1 MAKKNLKVFKTHG
14 EFDTEVIRRARLI
27 LDARGYRGKICVNA
41 LGESSAWNKADR
53 NEDGHRLIDD
63 DTIAELAR
71 SMVYDTLDYAE

>member
-41 LGESSAWNKADR
+41 LGESPVWDR
-53 NEDGHRLIDD
+53 AGRTVDGHRLIDD
-63 DTIAELAR
+63 DTIAEVAR
-71 SMVYDTLDYAE
+71 EVVYESLDRGE

>member
-41 LGESSAWNKADR
+41 LSESPVWDR
-53 NEDGHRLIDD
+53 AGRTVDGHRLIDD
-63 DTIAELAR
+63 DTIAEVAR
-71 SMVYDTLDYAE
+71 SMVYDTLDYGE